1 MNKLLAALVAVVFLI
16 NVQSRGDAAVPTLKI
31 TSSAFGE
38 GQPIPKLFTCDG
50 ANASPPLAW
59 SGVPAGAKA
68 LALIV
73 DDPDAPSGLFTH
85 WIVVNL
91 PPETKSLPEGTKALP
106 AGSGQ
111 GINDFGKEGYGG
123 PCPPKGRHRYFF
135 HLYALDARQPVEKP
149 SRLQV
154 DVFLRK
160 HTLAQGSL
168 MGTYQR

>member
-16 NVQSRGDAAVPTLKI
+16 NVQSRGDAAVSTLKI
-31 TSSAFGE
+31 TSSAFAE
-38 GQPIPKLFTCDG
+38 GQPIPKRFTCDG
-50 ANASPPLAW
+50 ANASPPLDW

-91 PPETKSLPEGTKALP
+91 PPATKSLSEGGKTLP

-111 GINDFGKEGYGG
+111 GINDFGKNGYGG
-123 PCPPKGRHRYFF
+123 PCPPKGRHRYVF
-135 HLYALDARQPVEKP
+135 HLYATDALCPSSKP

-160 HTLAQGSL
+160 HNVGQGSL
-168 MGTYQR
+168 TGTYQR

>member
-16 NVQSRGDAAVPTLKI
+16 NVQSRGDAAVSTLKI
-31 TSSAFGE
+31 TSSAFAE
-38 GQPIPKLFTCDG
+38 GQPIPKRFTCDG
-50 ANASPPLAW
+50 ANASPPLDW

-91 PPETKSLPEGTKALP
+91 PPATKSLSEGGKTLP

-111 GINDFGKEGYGG
+111 G
-123 PCPPKGRHRYFF
+123 
-135 HLYALDARQPVEKP
+135 
-149 SRLQV
+149 
-154 DVFLRK
+154 
-160 HTLAQGSL
+160 
-168 MGTYQR
+168 

>member
-1 MNKLLAALVAVVFLI
+1 MT
-16 NVQSRGDAAVPTLKI
+16 TLKI
-31 TSSAFGE
+31 TSPAFGE
-38 GQPIPKLFTCDG
+38 GQPIPKPFTCDG
-50 ANASPPLAW
+50 ANASPPLEW

-91 PPETKSLPEGTKALP
+91 PPHTSSLPEGAKALP

-111 GINDFGKEGYGG
+111 GVNDFGKVGYGG
-123 PCPPKGRHRYFF
+123 PCPPKGRHRYVF
-135 HLYALDARQPVEKP
+135 HLYATDALCSSPKP

-160 HTLAQGSL
+160 HTLGQGSL

>member
-1 MNKLLAALVAVVFLI
+1 MNKLLAALVAVVFFV

-31 TSSAFGE
+31 TSPAFSE
-38 GQPIPKLFTCDG
+38 GQPIPKRFTCDG
-50 ANASPPLAW
+50 ANASPPLEW

-91 PPETKSLPEGTKALP
+91 PPETKSLPEAAKALP

-135 HLYALDARQPVEKP
+135 HLYALDAHYPDAKP
-149 SRLQV
+149 SRSQV
-154 DVFLRK
+154 DGFLRK